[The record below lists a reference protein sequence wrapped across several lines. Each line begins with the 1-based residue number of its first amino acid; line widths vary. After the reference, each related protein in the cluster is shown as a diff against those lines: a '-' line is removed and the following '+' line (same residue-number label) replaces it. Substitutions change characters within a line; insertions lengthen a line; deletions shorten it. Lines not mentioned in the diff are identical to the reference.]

1 MNVSAKKIVEQ
12 LEQELALLK
21 RATEHGQADIVKEKA
36 IVIESYCRLLKGTS
50 TDSAR
55 PMQPLSPIQ
64 SQPSIAQTHVASH
77 DSSMESSSPTPPKSN
92 LLDF

>member
-21 RATEHGQADIVKEKA
+21 RATEHGQANIVKEKA
-36 IVIESYCRLLKGTS
+36 IVIETYCRLLKGTDA
-50 TDSAR
+50 DSAR
-55 PMQPLSPIQ
+55 PMQPLPPLQ
-64 SQPSIAQTHVASH
+64 SQPSIAQTHVASPA
-77 DSSMESSSPTPPKSN
+77 SSMESSSSTSPKSN